1 MQYRIQLLTIQE
13 AADTLRVHRAT
24 ISRMISTGELSC
36 IRVRSRKLIRKQ
48 DLQAFIDNQI
58 GMAGE
63 SSLET
68 EHGYS
73 DNF

>member
-1 MQYRIQLLTIQE
+1 MQLERVLTIAETAQH
-13 AADTLRVHRAT
+13 LRVHRTT

-36 IRVRSRKLIRKQ
+36 IRVRSRKLIREK
-48 DLQAFIDNQI
+48 DLQAFIDSQI

-63 SSLET
+63 GSLET
-68 EHGYS
+68 DHGYS